1 MNTDT
6 IGNLAE
12 FSPLE
17 VDFRD
22 ALLSLYRGEPQRGAD
37 GLLYQIDET
46 TRISVAEGMT
56 LRALCLENGV
66 TSSLEVG
73 LGYGFST
80 LFLLAAHV
88 GRGGGS
94 HTAIDPYQTT
104 DWHGIGAT
112 QAKALVNTP
121 LRSAPV
127 SFEWID
133 DCSHRTLVDLERMG
147 RAFGLIFIDGYHR
160 FDDVLV
166 DFYLAQRLCQP
177 GGLVV
182 FHDMWLE
189 SIQAVTS
196 FIRHNRN
203 EFSEVTTFCENI
215 CVFRR
220 VADDRRDWSHF
231 IDFPHPKPSAHLLRH
246 KQEAVKLLHA
256 PVDLRVG
263 HPFGAH

>member
-1 MNTDT
+1 MNRNSDAM
-6 IGNLAE
+6 GEFAE

-22 ALLSLYRGEPQRGAD
+22 GLLSMYRGEPQRGAD
-37 GLLYQIDET
+37 GLLHEIDET
-46 TRISVAEGMT
+46 TRISIAEGMI

-80 LFLLAAHV
+80 LFLLAAHA
-88 GRGGGS
+88 GRGGGR
-94 HTAIDPYQTT
+94 HTAIDPYQAT

-112 QAKALVNTP
+112 QAKALVSRP
-121 LRSAPV
+121 SWSAPV
-127 SFEWID
+127 SFEWIE
-133 DCSHRTLVDLERMG
+133 DCSHRALVDLERMG
-147 RAFGLIFIDGYHR
+147 RRFGLVFIDGYHR

-166 DFYLAQRLCQP
+166 DFYLAAKLCEP
-177 GGLVV
+177 DCLVV

-189 SIQAVTS
+189 SIQAVAS

-203 EFSEVTTFCENI
+203 DFSEVTTPCENL

-220 VADDRRDWSHF
+220 VADDRREWSHF
-231 IDFPHPKPSAHLLRH
+231 IDFPHPKPSASR
-246 KQEAVKLLHA
+246 
-256 PVDLRVG
+256 
-263 HPFGAH
+263 